1 MPSVDLHAHILPGVD
16 DGPATLEG
24 SLEMARAAVAA
35 GTTVLVATPHVND
48 NRFIA
53 PAAIPG
59 AVDELDRHLR
69 EAGIGLEVR
78 AGGEIALPRVQDLGR
93 EELGGLGLGG
103 GPYLLLESP
112 FAVVTGDF
120 EQVIHT
126 VLARGHQVLLA
137 HPERC
142 PAFHREPAR
151 LTRLVEAGVLVQLTA
166 GALTGAFGTRVRTFA
181 VDLLE
186 RDEVHV
192 LASDAHDAVR
202 RPPGLLAGIEA
213 AERHVPGI
221 GARARW
227 LTEDV
232 PTAVIQGDSIPPA
245 PPLPPRRGGSW
256 RRRLAAAAG
265 LLDRDA
271 RGAW

>member
-35 GTTVLVATPHVND
+35 GTAVMVATPHVND
-48 NRFIA
+48 HRFIE

-59 AVDELDRHLR
+59 AVDQLGGHLR

-78 AGGEIALPRVQDLGR
+78 AGAEIALSRVHDLAS

-112 FAVVTGDF
+112 FTVVSGNF
-120 EQVIHT
+120 EQVIYT
-126 VLARGHQVLLA
+126 VLARGHKVLLA

-142 PAFHREPAR
+142 PAFQREPAR
-151 LTRLVEAGVLVQLTA
+151 LTRLVEVGVLVQLTA
-166 GALTGAFGTRVRTFA
+166 GALTGAFGTRVRAFA
-181 VDLLE
+181 VELLKH
-186 RDEVHV
+186 DEVHV

-202 RPPGLLAGIEA
+202 RPPGLLAGLEA
-213 AERHVPGI
+213 AERDVPGI
-221 GARARW
+221 GARAAW
-227 LTEDV
+227 LTEEV
-232 PTAVIQGDSIPPA
+232 PTAVMQGDSIPPA

-256 RRRLAAAAG
+256 RRRLAAAA
-265 LLDRDA
+265 RP
-271 RGAW
+271 R